1 MLFHVFPQSGIRKF
15 SHLFVSCFALVVV
28 SALLLFFHPPKVYS
42 AQMTLAWDPNTEPDL
57 RGYKVYYGTSSGTYG
72 VPLYVRNVTDY
83 TLTGLTEGQV
93 YYIAVTAYDKSGN
106 ESVYSNEV
114 SGAAREP
121 TQIYTYTVA
130 TNPPRLQIT
139 VDGATHRGEKKF
151 SWIPGTS
158 HTLSVESPQSGP
170 TGVRYA
176 YASWS
181 DGGDQGHTMIA
192 PSSNTEFM
200 ATFNVQWAEDTSVS
214 QNPIVISVNSNMS
227 IVANFSETVSTPN
240 VLNGSREDTDGTS
253 YLFKTGGS
261 TSSFGDPVQYLFDWG
276 DGINSGWLAVGTTT
290 ASHSW
295 NTPGTYPVKSQARC
309 SSHPSAVSNW
319 SEPMTIVI
327 ERPPLTMIGAIDYP
341 VDGQRVSG
349 ITTIDGWALDGR
361 GISKVELFVDD
372 QFIGNIAYGSTLMD
386 IKEIYPDYPGAENS
400 GFCVIWNASGFSPG
414 DHKIK
419 VRLHNLD
426 GHTKDL
432 EVSTTVVKFH
442 GKFVESISPSRNV
455 LYYSE
460 VTAEGTTQVYDIE
473 IEWSKVSQG
482 FVITEIKPR

>member
-1 MLFHVFPQSGIRKF
+1 MLFHVFPQSRIRKF
-15 SHLFVSCFALVVV
+15 SHLFVSCSALLVV
-28 SALLLFFHPPKVYS
+28 SALLLFFHPFKVYS

-57 RGYKVYYGTSSGTYG
+57 GGYKVYYGTSSGTYG
-72 VPLYVRNVTDY
+72 VPLNVGNVTDY
-83 TLTGLTEGQV
+83 TLTGLTERGG

-121 TQIYTYTVA
+121 TQTYTVA
-130 TNPPRLQIT
+130 TNPPGLQVT
-139 VDGATHRGEKKF
+139 VDGAPHTASKKF

-158 HTLSVESPQSGP
+158 HTLSVESPQSGSA
-170 TGVRYA
+170 GVRYVFA
-176 YASWS
+176 YWS

-192 PSSNTEFM
+192 PSSNTAFM
-200 ATFNVQWAEDTSVS
+200 VTFNVQWAEDTSGS
-214 QNPIVISVNSNMS
+214 QNPIVISVNGNKD
-227 IVANFSETVSTPN
+227 IGVNFDLAMETVSTPN
-240 VLNGSREDTDGTS
+240 GPSGSREGTTGMS
-253 YLFKTGGS
+253 YLFETGGS

-276 DGINSGWLAVGTTT
+276 GGINSGWLAAGTTT

-295 NTPGTYPVKSQARC
+295 NTPGAYLVKSQARC

-319 SEPMTIVI
+319 SEPMTMVVA
-327 ERPPLTMIGAIDYP
+327 PPLTMIGAIDYP

-400 GFCVIWNASGFSPG
+400 GFCVIWNASDFSPG